1 MQSTYVDHEHDAY
14 RVAGT
19 RISLDSLVYAYLNGH
34 TAEAIAQAFPLLTL
48 EQVYG
53 ALAYYLAHR
62 ETIDA
67 YLRQGSQDFER
78 LRQAARD
85 ADPMWY
91 YKLQEARRSAA

>member
-1 MQSTYVDHEHDAY
+1 VQPAYVEHEHGAY
-14 RVAGT
+14 RVGGT
-19 RISLDSLVYAYLNGH
+19 RISLESLVYAYLNGQ

-67 YLRQGSQDFER
+67 YLRQGSQEFER
-78 LRQAARD
+78 LRRAAKD

-91 YKLQEARRSAA
+91 YKLDEARRSAA

>member
-1 MQSTYVDHEHDAY
+1 MRSTYIDHEHGAY

-19 RISLDSLVYAYLNGH
+19 RVSLDSVVYAYLNGQ
-34 TAEAIAQAFPLLTL
+34 TAEAIAQAFPLVTL

-78 LRQAARD
+78 LRQTARD
-85 ADPMWY
+85 ADPMWH
-91 YKLQEARRSAA
+91 YKLEEARRSAA

>member
-1 MQSTYVDHEHDAY
+1 VKSTYVDHDHDSY

-19 RISLDSLVYAYLNGH
+19 RISLDSLVYAYLNGQ
-34 TAEAIAQAFPLLTL
+34 TAEAIAQSFPLLTL

-78 LRQAARD
+78 FRRAARD

-91 YKLQEARRSAA
+91 YKLEEARRSAA

>member
-1 MQSTYVDHEHDAY
+1 MQSTYVDREHGAY

-19 RISLDSLVYAYLNGH
+19 RISLDSLIYAYLNGQ

-67 YLRQGSQDFER
+67 YLRDGSQQFER
-78 LRQAARD
+78 LRKAARD

-91 YKLQEARRSAA
+91 YKLEEARRSAA

>member
-1 MQSTYVDHEHDAY
+1 VQPTYVAHELGAY

-19 RISLDSLVYAYLNGH
+19 RISLDSLVYAYLNGQ
-34 TAEAIAQAFPLLTL
+34 TPEAIAQTFPLLTL
-48 EQVYG
+48 EHVYG

-67 YLRQGSQDFER
+67 YLRQGSQDFEL

-91 YKLQEARRSAA
+91 FKLDQARRSAA